1 MRASWPDF
9 PLVRAKPNMTR
20 RTACL
25 ARARESVRLA
35 YLTDEVVPMATSERG
50 PQAPGPW
57 GSAGGFDRD
66 APWGVSQDS
75 PMDEGSE
82 PTAVT
87 GGRRGERGARP
98 PARRPGQRDLGS
110 LEPTQTPE
118 AGPGGPPDPAP
129 SRRTF
134 PDETAAGD
142 LPDNAL
148 EEQTGMRPEGVSKD
162 E

>member
-1 MRASWPDF
+1 
-9 PLVRAKPNMTR
+9 
-20 RTACL
+20 
-25 ARARESVRLA
+25 
-35 YLTDEVVPMATSERG
+35 MATSERG

-57 GSAGGFDRD
+57 GWGGGVDRD

-82 PTAVT
+82 ATAIT
-87 GGRRGERGARP
+87 EDRRGERAAEPRE
-98 PARRPGQRDLGS
+98 RQPGQRGLGS
-110 LEPTQTPE
+110 AEPTRVPE

-129 SRRTF
+129 ARRPF
-134 PDETAAGD
+134 PDETATGD

-148 EEQTGMRPEGVSKD
+148 EEQTGMRPEGVSKA